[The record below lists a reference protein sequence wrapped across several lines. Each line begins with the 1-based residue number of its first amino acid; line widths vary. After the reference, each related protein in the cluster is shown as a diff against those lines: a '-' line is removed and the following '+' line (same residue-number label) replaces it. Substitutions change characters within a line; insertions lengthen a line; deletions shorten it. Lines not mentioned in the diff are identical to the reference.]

1 MMFYE
6 RYLLLCQGA
15 NQSPSSVAINAG
27 FSKGTVSV
35 WKKKYEQSVD
45 VRPEPDVIDKI
56 CTYFNCTEAWLL
68 GIDDKEKTPAPV
80 GERNIIRLVGR
91 DGSVIEKV
99 LTDEQLSAYKTMV
112 DHLPEADD
120 L

>member
-1 MMFYE
+1 MFFDRFAE
-6 RYLLLCQGA
+6 LCKEKGVKPTNA
-15 NQSPSSVAINAG
+15 CVAAGLSRGLASKWKSEKTEIPSAEALQKLSVYFGI
-27 FSKGTVSV
+27 S
-35 WKKKYEQSVD
+35 
-45 VRPEPDVIDKI
+45 IDSI
-56 CTYFNCTEAWLL
+56 L
-68 GIDDKEKTPAPV
+68 GSEKQKTPAPM

>member
-1 MMFYE
+1 MFYE

-15 NQSPSSVAINAG
+15 NQSPSSVAVNAG

-56 CTYFNCTEAWLL
+56 CNYFDCTEAWLL
-68 GIDDKEKTPAPV
+68 GIEDKQKENTAT
-80 GERNIIRLVGR
+80 E
-91 DGSVIEKV
+91 DGSGIGLRTTNYDKLSDENKMLIDQMIEKLV
-99 LTDEQLSAYKTMV
+99 RSQFDG
-112 DHLPEADD
+112 
-120 L
+120 